1 MAVYKVPQDVEAD
14 DKLIGPFSFRQFI
27 YLIVVAVAGFMAY
40 ILSQIFIGLVLIPL
54 PIMIFFGA
62 IALPLRKDQ
71 PMELYLLA
79 LVQFYLKPKK
89 RKWEPEGTVV
99 TVEITAPKVAEPQ
112 RTKSFSGSEASDR
125 LSYLAQIMDTRGW
138 AAKGVAATQQDDS
151 TNTAPQPASTA
162 KYEQIEE
169 PDDILD
175 AKTPIGQKF
184 EKQIDKQETARKE
197 ELAEKI
203 HEETKELKA
212 TKKSSKKAKIPANHK
227 GINKESARKTAQ
239 KSNLKKTPEEQIE
252 KASANTI
259 PPDIINLANNTDF
272 SLQTIAHEAKRINKR
287 EGREEVTIFIPH
299 TKHR

>member
-27 YLIVVAVAGFMAY
+27 YLIVVAIAGFMAY

-54 PIMIFFGA
+54 PVMIFFGA

-112 RTKSFSGSEASDR
+112 RTKNFSGDEASDR

-138 AAKGVAATQQDDS
+138 ASRGVAALQS
-151 TNTAPQPASTA
+151 TDGSILDTSAVAPEPTSTA
-162 KYEQIEE
+162 KYEQTEE
-169 PDDILD
+169 PADILD
-175 AKTPIGQKF
+175 EKTPIAQKF
-184 EKQIDKQETARKE
+184 EEEIDKQESTRREALAKE
-197 ELAEKI
+197 IKK
-203 HEETKELKA
+203 ETKASDTSNSKQHTA
-212 TKKSSKKAKIPANHK
+212 HKKPKKDTAHKTTKKNQ
-227 GINKESARKTAQ
+227 ARKTV
-239 KSNLKKTPEEQIE
+239 E
-252 KASANTI
+252 KASVNTI

>member
-27 YLIVVAVAGFMAY
+27 YLIVVAIAGFMVY
-40 ILSQIFIGLVLIPL
+40 VFWQILPPLAIIPL

-138 AAKGVAATQQDDS
+138 AAKGVAVTQQDDGAD
-151 TNTAPQPASTA
+151 TAPLPASTA

-175 AKTPIGQKF
+175 AKTPIAQKF
-184 EKQIDKQETARKE
+184 EKEIDKQESARKE

-203 HEETKELKA
+203 HEKTKELKT
-212 TKKSSKKAKIPANHK
+212 TKESSEKPKKHTNHKEVKKIPA
-227 GINKESARKTAQ
+227 EKTVQKASKKKAPEDPAQ
-239 KSNLKKTPEEQIE
+239 
-252 KASANTI
+252 KASANTV

-272 SLQTIAHEAKRINKR
+272 SLQTIAHEAKRINER

>member
-1 MAVYKVPQDVEAD
+1 MASMAVYKVPQDVEAD

-99 TVEITAPKVAEPQ
+99 TVEITAPKIAEPQ
-112 RTKSFSGSEASDR
+112 RTKNFSGSEASDR

-138 AAKGVAATQQDDS
+138 AARGA
-151 TNTAPQPASTA
+151 TAPQDNSTTPQPTSTA

-175 AKTPIGQKF
+175 AKTPIAQKF
-184 EKQIDKQETARKE
+184 EKEIDKQETARKE

-203 HEETKELKA
+203 HEETKELK
-212 TKKSSKKAKIPANHK
+212 TEKKSSESSKKNTSHKGVKKDSAQKVTHKSSEKKIPEK
-227 GINKESARKTAQ
+227 Q
-239 KSNLKKTPEEQIE
+239 PE

-272 SLQTIAHEAKRINKR
+272 SLQTIAHEAKRINER